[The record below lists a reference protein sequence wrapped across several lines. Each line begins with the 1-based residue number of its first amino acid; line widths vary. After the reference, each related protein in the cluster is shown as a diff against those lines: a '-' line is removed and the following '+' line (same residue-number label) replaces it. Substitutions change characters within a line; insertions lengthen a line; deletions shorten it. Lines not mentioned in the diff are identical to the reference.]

1 MMSDFI
7 NLFYRLLILDFKINL
22 IFLRFL
28 FLNLIFY
35 KEDYIMLRDPI
46 IQNLFP
52 EIFEFEEAI
61 DVIGCLKE
69 WPKSRL
75 CDDKA
80 IARKTKID
88 IKTVKD
94 ILKLLENNNFV
105 YNVKVNEICIKLIK
119 HFRSGKLDHN
129 QMAEKVKLDV
139 KIVDQF
145 IEENESLLLETKK
158 TYSQETLKTLNDNLN
173 ALIKGEKKEKEAKSK
188 EDEVKSEDIEESSQD
203 DKKTINDEKESGEL
217 VKEAVEDASQ
227 SDEEK
232 ADKKSKAKK
241 PKNEKSSKKRAVNQK
256 FWYLTFDE
264 IIACLQE
271 GYSTDE
277 EISEKISCKLNIVRK
292 ILYKLYDM
300 RLASYKRDKDKET
313 QWYTYDWKFNEAEYK
328 KLEFDLASSELK
340 RLNEELDYE
349 ENNMFFICPFGHY
362 RLDFEDASTVEFLC
376 PECDVDLE
384 FDDNK
389 EKIDRIKEEIRA
401 VEEVISN

>member
-1 MMSDFI
+1 
-7 NLFYRLLILDFKINL
+7 
-22 IFLRFL
+22 
-28 FLNLIFY
+28 
-35 KEDYIMLRDPI
+35 MLRDPI

-52 EIFEFEEAI
+52 EIFEFEEAV

-94 ILKLLENNNFV
+94 VLKLLETNNFV
-105 YNVKVNEICIKLIK
+105 YNLKVNEVCIKVIK
-119 HFRSGKLDHN
+119 HFRSGKLSHEDI
-129 QMAEKVKLDV
+129 AKKVKLDV
-139 KIVDQF
+139 KIIDQF

-158 TYSQETLKTLNDNLN
+158 TYSQETLKTLNDNFS
-173 ALIKGEKKEKEAKSK
+173 ALIKGEKKEKEK
-188 EDEVKSEDIEESSQD
+188 EEEAEEEKAEEKSEETPED
-203 DKKTINDEKESGEL
+203 DKKTINEDKESEE
-217 VKEAVEDASQ
+217 VVIKEEVEEAA
-227 SDEEK
+227 EK
-232 ADKKSKAKK
+232 PKAKKSKAKK
-241 PKNEKSSKKRAVNQK
+241 EKTKKRAVNIK

-264 IIACLQE
+264 IIDCLKN

-313 QWYTYDWKFNEAEYK
+313 QWYTYDWKFNEGEYK
-328 KLEFDLASSELK
+328 KLEFNLASSELK
-340 RLNEELDYE
+340 RLNDELDYE
-349 ENNMFFICPFGHY
+349 ENNMFFVCPFGHY

-376 PECDVDLE
+376 PDCDVDLE
-384 FDDNK
+384 FDDNQ

>member
-1 MMSDFI
+1 
-7 NLFYRLLILDFKINL
+7 
-22 IFLRFL
+22 
-28 FLNLIFY
+28 
-35 KEDYIMLRDPI
+35 MLRDPI

-52 EIFEFEEAI
+52 EIFEFDEAVG
-61 DVIGCLKE
+61 VIGCLKE

-94 ILKLLENNNFV
+94 ILKLLETNNFV
-105 YNVKVNEICIKLIK
+105 YNLKVNEVCIKVIK
-119 HFRSGKLDHN
+119 HFRSGKLSHEDI
-129 QMAEKVKLDV
+129 AKKVKLDV
-139 KIVDQF
+139 KIIDQF

-158 TYSQETLKTLNDNLN
+158 TYSQETLKTLNDNFN
-173 ALIKGEKKEKEAKSK
+173 ALVKGEKKDKEKKEEEAEEEKVEEK
-188 EDEVKSEDIEESSQD
+188 AEDAPED
-203 DKKTINDEKESGEL
+203 DKKTINEDKESEE
-217 VKEAVEDASQ
+217 VVIKEEVEEAA
-227 SDEEK
+227 EK
-232 ADKKSKAKK
+232 PKAKK
-241 PKNEKSSKKRAVNQK
+241 PKAKKEKTKKRAVNIK

-264 IIACLQE
+264 IIDCLKN

-313 QWYTYDWKFNEAEYK
+313 QWYTYDWKFNDGEYK
-328 KLEFDLASSELK
+328 KLESNLASSELK
-340 RLNEELDYE
+340 RLNDELDYE
-349 ENNMFFICPFGHY
+349 ENNMFFVCPFGHY

-384 FDDNK
+384 FDDNQ
-389 EKIDRIKEEIRA
+389 EKINRIKEEIRA
-401 VEEVISN
+401 VEEVISS

>member
-1 MMSDFI
+1 
-7 NLFYRLLILDFKINL
+7 
-22 IFLRFL
+22 
-28 FLNLIFY
+28 
-35 KEDYIMLRDPI
+35 MLRDPI

-52 EIFEFEEAI
+52 EIFEFEEAV

-94 ILKLLENNNFV
+94 VLKLLETNNFV
-105 YNVKVNEICIKLIK
+105 YNLKVNEVCIKVIK
-119 HFRSGKLDHN
+119 HFRSGKLSHEDI
-129 QMAEKVKLDV
+129 AKKVKLDV
-139 KIVDQF
+139 KIIDQF
-145 IEENESLLLETKK
+145 IEENESLLIETKK
-158 TYSQETLKTLNDNLN
+158 TYSQETLKTLNDNFS
-173 ALIKGEKKEKEAKSK
+173 ALIKGEKKEKEK
-188 EDEVKSEDIEESSQD
+188 EEEAEEEKAEEKSEETPED
-203 DKKTINDEKESGEL
+203 DKKTINEDKESEE
-217 VKEAVEDASQ
+217 VVIKEEVEEAA
-227 SDEEK
+227 EK
-232 ADKKSKAKK
+232 PKAKKSKAKK
-241 PKNEKSSKKRAVNQK
+241 EKTKKRAVNIK

-264 IIACLQE
+264 IIDCLKN

-313 QWYTYDWKFNEAEYK
+313 QWYTYDWKFNEGEYK
-328 KLEFDLASSELK
+328 KLEFNLASSELK
-340 RLNEELDYE
+340 RLNDELDYE
-349 ENNMFFICPFGHY
+349 ENNMFFVCPFGHY

-376 PECDVDLE
+376 PDCDVDLE
-384 FDDNK
+384 FDDNQ

>member
-1 MMSDFI
+1 
-7 NLFYRLLILDFKINL
+7 
-22 IFLRFL
+22 
-28 FLNLIFY
+28 
-35 KEDYIMLRDPI
+35 MLRDPI

-52 EIFEFEEAI
+52 EIFEFDEAV

-94 ILKLLENNNFV
+94 ILKLLETNNFV
-105 YNVKVNEICIKLIK
+105 YNLKVNEVCIKVIK
-119 HFRSGKLDHN
+119 HFRSGKLSHEDI
-129 QMAEKVKLDV
+129 AKKVKLDV
-139 KIVDQF
+139 KIIDQF

-158 TYSQETLKTLNDNLN
+158 TYSQETLKTLNDNFN
-173 ALIKGEKKEKEAKSK
+173 ALVKGEKKDKEKKEEEAEEENVEEKA
-188 EDEVKSEDIEESSQD
+188 EDAPED
-203 DKKTINDEKESGEL
+203 DKKTINEDKESEE
-217 VKEAVEDASQ
+217 VVIKEEVEEAA
-227 SDEEK
+227 EK
-232 ADKKSKAKK
+232 PKAKK
-241 PKNEKSSKKRAVNQK
+241 PKAKKEKTKKRAVSIK

-264 IIACLQE
+264 IIDCLKN

-313 QWYTYDWKFNEAEYK
+313 QWYTYDWKFNDGEYK
-328 KLEFDLASSELK
+328 KLEFNLASSELK
-340 RLNEELDYE
+340 RLNDELDYE
-349 ENNMFFICPFGHY
+349 ENNMFFVCPFGHY

-384 FDDNK
+384 FDDNQ
-389 EKIDRIKEEIRA
+389 EKINRIKEEIRA
-401 VEEVISN
+401 VEEVFSN

>member
-1 MMSDFI
+1 
-7 NLFYRLLILDFKINL
+7 
-22 IFLRFL
+22 
-28 FLNLIFY
+28 
-35 KEDYIMLRDPI
+35 MLRDPI
-46 IQNLFP
+46 VQNLFP
-52 EIFEFEEAI
+52 EIFDFEEAV

-94 ILKLLENNNFV
+94 VLK
-105 YNVKVNEICIKLIK
+105 
-119 HFRSGKLDHN
+119 
-129 QMAEKVKLDV
+129 
-139 KIVDQF
+139 
-145 IEENESLLLETKK
+145 LLETKK

-173 ALIKGEKKEKEAKSK
+173 ALIKGDKKENKKVKKEKADKTKEEAA
-188 EDEVKSEDIEESSQD
+188 ED
-203 DKKTINDEKESGEL
+203 DKKTINEDKESAEP
-217 VKEAVEDASQ
+217 VIKEEVEKISEE
-227 SDEEK
+227 SDEVP
-232 ADKKSKAKK
+232 KAKK
-241 PKNEKSSKKRAVNQK
+241 PKKESSTKKRAVNQK

-264 IIACLQE
+264 IIACLQD

-313 QWYTYDWKFNEAEYK
+313 QWYTYDWTFNDAEYK

-349 ENNMFFICPFGHY
+349 VNNMFFVCPYGHY

-384 FDDNK
+384 FDDNQ
-389 EKIDRIKEEIRA
+389 EKINRIKEEIRA
-401 VEEVISN
+401 VEEVFSN

>member
-1 MMSDFI
+1 
-7 NLFYRLLILDFKINL
+7 
-22 IFLRFL
+22 
-28 FLNLIFY
+28 
-35 KEDYIMLRDPI
+35 MLRDPI

-52 EIFEFEEAI
+52 EIFEFEEAV

-94 ILKLLENNNFV
+94 ILKLLETNNFV
-105 YNVKVNEICIKLIK
+105 YNLKVNEVCIKVIK
-119 HFRSGKLDHN
+119 HFRSGKLSHEDI
-129 QMAEKVKLDV
+129 AKKVKLDV
-139 KIVDQF
+139 KIIDQF

-158 TYSQETLKTLNDNLN
+158 TYSQETLKTLNDNFN
-173 ALIKGEKKEKEAKSK
+173 ALVKGEKKDNEKKEEEAEEEKVEEK
-188 EDEVKSEDIEESSQD
+188 AEDAPED
-203 DKKTINDEKESGEL
+203 DKKTINEDKESEE
-217 VKEAVEDASQ
+217 VVIKEEVEEAA
-227 SDEEK
+227 EK
-232 ADKKSKAKK
+232 PKAKK
-241 PKNEKSSKKRAVNQK
+241 PKAKKEKTKKRAVNIK

-264 IIACLQE
+264 IIDCLKN

-313 QWYTYDWKFNEAEYK
+313 QWYTYDWKFNDGEYK
-328 KLEFDLASSELK
+328 KLEFNLASSELK
-340 RLNEELDYE
+340 RLNDELDYE
-349 ENNMFFICPFGHY
+349 ENNMFFVCPFGHY

-384 FDDNK
+384 FDDNQ
-389 EKIDRIKEEIRA
+389 EKINRIKEEIRA
-401 VEEVISN
+401 VEEVISS

>member
-1 MMSDFI
+1 
-7 NLFYRLLILDFKINL
+7 
-22 IFLRFL
+22 
-28 FLNLIFY
+28 
-35 KEDYIMLRDPI
+35 MLRDPI

-52 EIFEFEEAI
+52 EIFDFEEAVE
-61 DVIGCLKE
+61 VIGCLKE
-69 WPKSRL
+69 WPKKRL

-94 ILKLLENNNFV
+94 VLKLLETNNLV

-119 HFRSGKLDHN
+119 HFRSGKLTPKE
-129 QMAEKVKLDV
+129 MAKKVKLDE
-139 KIVDQF
+139 KIVEQF

-173 ALIKGEKKEKEAKSK
+173 ALIKGEKKEKEKKEEEIIQDEDIKEELKGIKAAQKETS
-188 EDEVKSEDIEESSQD
+188 EDESDED
-203 DKKTINDEKESGEL
+203 DKTTINEDKESEEIVVKEEVEEDSEEKEKKS
-217 VKEAVEDASQ
+217 
-227 SDEEK
+227 
-232 ADKKSKAKK
+232 KKSKAKK
-241 PKNEKSSKKRAVNQK
+241 PKKEGSTKKRAVNQK

-264 IIACLQE
+264 IISCLKE

-277 EISEKISCKLNIVRK
+277 EISEKTSCKLNIVRK

-328 KLEFDLASSELK
+328 KLEFNLASSELK

-349 ENNMFFICPFGHY
+349 ANNMFFVCPFGHY

-376 PECDVDLE
+376 PDCDVDLE
-384 FDDNK
+384 FDDNQ
-389 EKIDRIKEEIRA
+389 EKVDRIKAEIRA
-401 VEEVISN
+401 IEEIISG

>member
-1 MMSDFI
+1 MF
-7 NLFYRLLILDFKINL
+7 LDFKINFN
-22 IFLRFL
+22 FLRFY

-52 EIFEFEEAI
+52 EIFEFEEAV

-94 ILKLLENNNFV
+94 VLKLLETNNFV
-105 YNVKVNEICIKLIK
+105 YNLKVNEVCIKVIK
-119 HFRSGKLDHN
+119 HFRSGKLSHEDI
-129 QMAEKVKLDV
+129 AKKVKLDV
-139 KIVDQF
+139 KIIDQF

-158 TYSQETLKTLNDNLN
+158 TYSQETLKTLNDNFS
-173 ALIKGEKKEKEAKSK
+173 ALIKGEKKEKEK
-188 EDEVKSEDIEESSQD
+188 EEEAEEEKAEEKSEETPED
-203 DKKTINDEKESGEL
+203 DKKTINEDKESEE
-217 VKEAVEDASQ
+217 VVIKEEVEEAA
-227 SDEEK
+227 EK
-232 ADKKSKAKK
+232 PKAKKSKAKK
-241 PKNEKSSKKRAVNQK
+241 EKTKKRAVNIK

-264 IIACLQE
+264 IIDCLKN

-313 QWYTYDWKFNEAEYK
+313 QWYTYDWKFNEGEYK
-328 KLEFDLASSELK
+328 KLEFNLASSELK
-340 RLNEELDYE
+340 RLNDELDYE
-349 ENNMFFICPFGHY
+349 ENNMFFVCPFGHY

-376 PECDVDLE
+376 PDCDVDLE
-384 FDDNK
+384 FDDNQ

>member
-1 MMSDFI
+1 
-7 NLFYRLLILDFKINL
+7 
-22 IFLRFL
+22 
-28 FLNLIFY
+28 
-35 KEDYIMLRDPI
+35 MLRDPI

-52 EIFEFEEAI
+52 EIFEFDEAI
-61 DVIGCLKE
+61 EVIGCLKD

-94 ILKLLENNNFV
+94 ILKLLETNNFV

-119 HFRSGKLDHN
+119 HVRSGKLSHEE
-129 QMAEKVKLDV
+129 MAKKTKLDV

-158 TYSQETLKTLNDNLN
+158 SYSQETLKTLNDNFN
-173 ALIKGEKKEKEAKSK
+173 ALIKGEKKEKEKKEKEEADEEVEEEKVEEKVEEQEDSS
-188 EDEVKSEDIEESSQD
+188 EDE
-203 DKKTINDEKESGEL
+203 KKTINEDKESEEVV
-217 VKEAVEDASQ
+217 VKEAVNEEVED
-227 SDEEK
+227 
-232 ADKKSKAKK
+232 DKKSKAKAKK
-241 PKNEKSSKKRAVNQK
+241 PKKEKATKKRAANIK

-264 IIACLQE
+264 IIDCLQN

-313 QWYTYDWKFNEAEYK
+313 QWYTYDWKFNENEYK

-340 RLNEELDYE
+340 RLNDELDYE
-349 ENNMFFICPFGHY
+349 VNNMFFVCPFGHY
-362 RLDFEDASTVEFLC
+362 RLDFDDASTVEFLC
-376 PECDVDLE
+376 PDCDVDLE
-384 FDDNK
+384 FDDNQ
-389 EKIDRIKEEIRA
+389 EKINRIKEEIKA
-401 VEEVISN
+401 VEEVISG

>member
-1 MMSDFI
+1 
-7 NLFYRLLILDFKINL
+7 
-22 IFLRFL
+22 
-28 FLNLIFY
+28 
-35 KEDYIMLRDPI
+35 MLRDPI

-52 EIFEFEEAI
+52 EIFEFDEAV

-94 ILKLLENNNFV
+94 ILKLLETNNFV
-105 YNVKVNEICIKLIK
+105 YNLKVNEVCIKVIK
-119 HFRSGKLDHN
+119 HFRSGKLSHEDI
-129 QMAEKVKLDV
+129 AKKVKLDV
-139 KIVDQF
+139 KIIDQF

-158 TYSQETLKTLNDNLN
+158 TYSQETLKTLNDNFN
-173 ALIKGEKKEKEAKSK
+173 ALVKGEKKDKEKKEEEAEEEKVEEK
-188 EDEVKSEDIEESSQD
+188 AEDAPED
-203 DKKTINDEKESGEL
+203 DKKTINEDKESEE
-217 VKEAVEDASQ
+217 VVIKEEVEEAA
-227 SDEEK
+227 EK
-232 ADKKSKAKK
+232 PKAKK
-241 PKNEKSSKKRAVNQK
+241 PKAKKEKTKKRAVNIK

-264 IIACLQE
+264 IIDCLKN

-313 QWYTYDWKFNEAEYK
+313 QWYTYDWKFNDGEYK
-328 KLEFDLASSELK
+328 KLEFNLASSELK
-340 RLNEELDYE
+340 RLNDELDYE
-349 ENNMFFICPFGHY
+349 ENNMFFVCPFGHY

-384 FDDNK
+384 FDDNQ
-389 EKIDRIKEEIRA
+389 EKINRIKEEIRA
-401 VEEVISN
+401 VEEVISS

>member
-1 MMSDFI
+1 
-7 NLFYRLLILDFKINL
+7 
-22 IFLRFL
+22 
-28 FLNLIFY
+28 
-35 KEDYIMLRDPI
+35 MLRDPI

-52 EIFEFEEAI
+52 EIFEFDEAI
-61 DVIGCLKE
+61 EVIGCLKD

-94 ILKLLENNNFV
+94 ILKLLETNNFV

-119 HFRSGKLDHN
+119 HFRSGKLSHKEI
-129 QMAEKVKLDV
+129 AKKTKLDV

-158 TYSQETLKTLNDNLN
+158 TYSQETLKTLNDNFN
-173 ALIKGEKKEKEAKSK
+173 SLIKGEKKEKEKK
-188 EDEVKSEDIEESSQD
+188 EKEAEENADEEKAEENIEEVQEEVSQD
-203 DKKTINDEKESGEL
+203 DKKTVNEDKESEEVV
-217 VKEAVEDASQ
+217 VKEAVYEA
-227 SDEEK
+227 DEK
-232 ADKKSKAKK
+232 VKAKK
-241 PKNEKSSKKRAVNQK
+241 AKAKKNKKEKTTKRAVNLK

-264 IIACLQE
+264 IIDCLQN

-277 EISEKISCKLNIVRK
+277 IISEKIGCKLNIVRK

-313 QWYTYDWKFNEAEYK
+313 QWYTYDWKFNENEYK

-349 ENNMFFICPFGHY
+349 VNNMFFICPFGHY

-376 PECDVDLE
+376 PDCDVDLE
-384 FDDNK
+384 FDDNH

-401 VEEVISN
+401 IEEVISS

>member
-1 MMSDFI
+1 
-7 NLFYRLLILDFKINL
+7 
-22 IFLRFL
+22 
-28 FLNLIFY
+28 
-35 KEDYIMLRDPI
+35 MLRDPI

-52 EIFEFEEAI
+52 EIFDFDEAV

-80 IARKTKID
+80 IARKTKVD

-94 ILKLLENNNFV
+94 ILKLLETNNFV

-119 HFRSGKLDHN
+119 HFRSGKLSHEE
-129 QMAEKVKLDV
+129 MAKKVKLDV

-145 IEENESLLLETKK
+145 IEENESLLKETKK

-173 ALIKGEKKEKEAKSK
+173 ALIKGKKN
-188 EDEVKSEDIEESSQD
+188 EDEEDKDSEEKVKENEAEVVANEAETSEDSDDNKVINEDKEPVEE
-203 DKKTINDEKESGEL
+203 
-217 VKEAVEDASQ
+217 VVVEEVA
-227 SDEEK
+227 EEK
-232 ADKKSKAKK
+232 PAKKSKAKK
-241 PKNEKSSKKRAVNQK
+241 SKKDKATKKRTVNQK

-264 IIACLQE
+264 IIACLKD
-271 GYSTDE
+271 GYTTDE
-277 EISEKISCKLNIVRK
+277 GISEKIGCKLNIVRK

-328 KLEFDLASSELK
+328 KLEFNLASSELK

-349 ENNMFFICPFGHY
+349 ANNMFFVCPFGHY

-376 PECDVDLE
+376 PDCDVDLE
-384 FDDNK
+384 FDDNQ
-389 EKIDRIKEEIRA
+389 EKVDRIKAEIRVIEEI
-401 VEEVISN
+401 ISG

>member
-1 MMSDFI
+1 
-7 NLFYRLLILDFKINL
+7 
-22 IFLRFL
+22 
-28 FLNLIFY
+28 
-35 KEDYIMLRDPI
+35 MLRDPI

-52 EIFEFEEAI
+52 EIFEFDEAV

-94 ILKLLENNNFV
+94 ILKLLETNNFV
-105 YNVKVNEICIKLIK
+105 YNLKVNEVCIKVIK
-119 HFRSGKLDHN
+119 HFRSGKLSHEDI
-129 QMAEKVKLDV
+129 AKKVKLDV
-139 KIVDQF
+139 KIIDQF

-158 TYSQETLKTLNDNLN
+158 TYSQETLKTLNDNFN
-173 ALIKGEKKEKEAKSK
+173 ALVKGEKKDKEKKEEEAEEEKVEEK
-188 EDEVKSEDIEESSQD
+188 AEDAPED
-203 DKKTINDEKESGEL
+203 DKKTINEDKQSEEVVIKEEVEEAAEKP
-217 VKEAVEDASQ
+217 
-227 SDEEK
+227 
-232 ADKKSKAKK
+232 KAKK
-241 PKNEKSSKKRAVNQK
+241 PKAKKEKTKKRAVNIK

-264 IIACLQE
+264 IIDCLKN

-313 QWYTYDWKFNEAEYK
+313 QWYTYDWKFNDGEYK
-328 KLEFDLASSELK
+328 KLEFNLASSELK
-340 RLNEELDYE
+340 RLNDELDYE
-349 ENNMFFICPFGHY
+349 ENNMFFVCPFGHY

-384 FDDNK
+384 FDDNQ
-389 EKIDRIKEEIRA
+389 EKINRIKEEIRA
-401 VEEVISN
+401 VEEVISS